1 MAPGL
6 LSSGPVQPKG
16 NVVLRS
22 RESGFSM
29 VELMMTLAIIAII
42 AAVALPQLDFQRYR
56 MDGATRSLSG
66 LLARAQILAVKNQSN
81 VNVVFDVANQR
92 VMMHE
97 DDNNDNAVNNNERVR
112 YYPLGE
118 TVVYGTGPA
127 PTRVFTPA
135 PVTFTRAQAG
145 MPEIVFRRDGSASEN
160 GAIYITSLNAAT
172 TGRSKDARSVET
184 VMATGRI
191 EWFKYTGSTW
201 ARVY

>member
-6 LSSGPVQPKG
+6 LGKGREQPKG
-16 NVVLRS
+16 HVVFRS
-22 RESGFSM
+22 RESGFTLI
-29 VELMMTLAIIAII
+29 ELVMTLAIIAIV

-66 LLARAQILAVKNQSN
+66 LLAQAQILAVKSQSN
-81 VNVVFDVANQR
+81 VNVVFDVAQQR
-92 VMMHE
+92 VMLHQDE
-97 DDNNDNAVNNNERVR
+97 NNDNAVNNNERVR

-118 TVVYGTGPA
+118 TIVYGTGPA
-127 PTRVFTPA
+127 PTRVFTPS
-135 PVTFTRAQAG
+135 PVSFTRAQGG

-160 GAIYITSLNAAT
+160 GAIYITSLNAST
-172 TGRSKDARSVET
+172 TGRTKDARSVET